1 MSTTSHERLRPFPR
15 FWDEPRETLS
25 LAARR
30 DVILERLQAQLRHV
44 HERNPFYRRL
54 YDAHGVRPEQIRS
67 LEDFTAKVPVVTK
80 QMIRDDQAAHPPFGS
95 YSTTP
100 PQDVA
105 RVFGSSGTTGT
116 PTLYAISKADWSR
129 AAEAQAMAVWGMG
142 VRPGDIVQLAFPFSM
157 FIGGWALLLGVER
170 VGATAFSVGALDSRR
185 QVELIGLTK
194 STVLMATPSYVM
206 HLADVARGLGVDLR
220 RSSIHTLIVG
230 GEPGGG
236 VHGSKEAMK
245 AAWGSHVTIC
255 DTGNTSECFPT
266 QMNSS
271 CHLGTGMHVY
281 EDETY
286 LEIVSPENLNES
298 VPDGEF
304 GATVY
309 TTLWRE
315 SQPMIRFAAGDRA
328 RLSREPCGCGR
339 TFPRLPE
346 GLVGRLDDT
355 LLIRGVNVYP
365 SAIEA
370 SLRQIPGVGAEY
382 RVFVEKAG
390 AMDSLR
396 IEVEADRTWLKEQG
410 GDESEAQSRLV
421 AKLAEELRHD
431 LSIRVDVQLVAAGTF
446 EPMVFK
452 ARRVIDKRTAS
463 T

>member
-1 MSTTSHERLRPFPR
+1 MDSLLEARLRPFPR
-15 FWDEPRETLS
+15 FRDERRETLP
-25 LAARR
+25 LAERR
-30 DVILERLQAQLRHV
+30 ALILERVQAQLRYV
-44 HERNPFYRRL
+44 YESNPFYRKL

-67 LEDFTAKVPVVTK
+67 LEDFTARVPIVTK

-95 YSTTP
+95 YSTTAP
-100 PQDVA
+100 HDVA

-116 PTLYAISKADWSR
+116 PTLYAISKADWER

-170 VGATAFSVGALDSRR
+170 IGATAFSVGALDSRR
-185 QVELIGLTK
+185 QVEMIGLTK

-206 HLADVARGLGVDLR
+206 HLAEVARDLGVDLR
-220 RSSIHTLIVG
+220 RSGIHTLIVG

-245 AAWGSHVTIC
+245 VAWGDHVTIC

-281 EDETY
+281 EDEVY
-286 LEIVSPENLNES
+286 LEIVSPGDLNQG

-309 TTLWRE
+309 TTLWRQ

-328 RLSREPCGCGR
+328 RLSREPCACGR
-339 TFPRLPE
+339 TFPRLPQ
-346 GLVGRLDDT
+346 GLVCRLDDT
-355 LLIRGVNVYP
+355 LVIRGVNVYP

-370 SLRQIPGVGAEY
+370 SLRQVPGVGAEY
-382 RVFVEKAG
+382 RVFVEKSG
-390 AMDSLR
+390 AMDGLR
-396 IEVEADRTWLKEQG
+396 VEVEVDRLWLKEQA
-410 GDESEAQSRLV
+410 GDTATAREGLAK
-421 AKLAEELRHD
+421 KLAEELRHD
-431 LSIRVDVQLVAAGTF
+431 LSIRVDVQVVDAGTF

-452 ARRVIDKRTAS
+452 ARRVIDKRTTA

>member
-1 MSTTSHERLRPFPR
+1 MDSLLEARLRPFPR
-15 FWDEPRETLS
+15 FRDERRETLP
-25 LAARR
+25 LAERR
-30 DVILERLQAQLRHV
+30 ALILERVQAQIRYV
-44 HERNPFYRRL
+44 YESNPFYRKL

-67 LEDFTAKVPVVTK
+67 LEDFTARVPIVTK

-95 YSTTP
+95 YSTTA
-100 PQDVA
+100 PQAVA

-116 PTLYAISKADWSR
+116 PTLYAISKADWAR

-142 VRPGDIVQLAFPFSM
+142 VRPGDVVQLAFPFSM

-170 VGATAFSVGALDSRR
+170 IGATAFSVGALESRR
-185 QVELIGLTK
+185 QVEMIGLTK

-206 HLADVARGLGVDLR
+206 HLAEVARNLGVDLR
-220 RSSIHTLIVG
+220 RSGIHTLIVG

-245 AAWGSHVTIC
+245 AAWGDHVTIC

-271 CHLGTGMHVY
+271 CHLGAGMHVY
-281 EDETY
+281 EDEVY
-286 LEIVSPENLNES
+286 LEIVSPDDLHQG

-309 TTLWRE
+309 TTLWRQ

-328 RLSREPCGCGR
+328 RLSREPCACGR

-346 GLVGRLDDT
+346 GLVCRLDDT
-355 LLIRGVNVYP
+355 LVIRGVNVYP

-370 SLRQIPGVGAEY
+370 SLRQVPGVGAEY
-382 RVFVEKAG
+382 RVFVEKSG
-390 AMDSLR
+390 VMDDLR
-396 IEVEADRTWLKEQG
+396 IEVEVDRSWLQDQA
-410 GDESEAQSRLV
+410 GDAAAVRDGL
-421 AKLAEELRHD
+421 AKKLADELRHD
-431 LSIRVDVQLVAAGTF
+431 LSIRVDVELVDAGTF

-452 ARRVIDKRTAS
+452 ARRVIDKRTAA

>member
-1 MSTTSHERLRPFPR
+1 MNTTVDARLRSFPR
-15 FWDEPRETLS
+15 FRDEHRETMGLS
-25 LAARR
+25 ERR
-30 DVILERLQAQLRHV
+30 ALILERVQAQLRHV
-44 HERNPFYRRL
+44 YERNPFYRKL
-54 YDAHGVRPEQIRS
+54 YDAHGVHPEQIRS
-67 LEDFTAKVPVVTK
+67 LEDFTAHVPVVTK
-80 QMIRDDQAAHPPFGS
+80 QMLRDDQAAYPPFGS
-95 YSTTP
+95 CSTTA

-116 PTLYAISKADWSR
+116 PTLYAISKADWER

-142 VRPGDIVQLAFPFSM
+142 VRPGDVVQLAFPFSM

-170 VGATAFSVGALDSRR
+170 IGATAFSVGALDSRR
-185 QVELIGLTK
+185 QVELIELAR

-206 HLADVARGLGVDLR
+206 HLAEVARNLGVDLR
-220 RSSIHTLIVG
+220 KAGIHTLVVG

-245 AAWGSHVTIC
+245 AAWGDHITIC

-281 EDETY
+281 EDEVY
-286 LEIVSPENLNES
+286 LEIVAPEDLNKG
-298 VPDGEF
+298 VPDGGF

-309 TTLWRE
+309 TTLWRQ

-328 RLSREPCGCGR
+328 RLSRERCACGR
-339 TFPRLPE
+339 TYPRLPE

-355 LLIRGVNVYP
+355 LVIRGVNVYP

-370 SLRQIPGVGAEY
+370 TLRQIAGVGCEY
-382 RVFVEKAG
+382 RVFVEKTG
-390 AMDSLR
+390 AMDELR
-396 IEVEADRTWLKEQG
+396 IEVEVDRIWLQNR
-410 GDESEAQSRLV
+410 GDDVAIAQAGLLN
-421 AKLAEELRHD
+421 KLAEELRHD
-431 LSIRVDVQLVAAGTF
+431 LGIRVDVKLVDAGTF

-452 ARRVIDKRTAS
+452 ARRVIDKWAAS

>member
-1 MSTTSHERLRPFPR
+1 MTTSAEARIRPFPR
-15 FWDEPRETLS
+15 FRDKRRETLG
-25 LAARR
+25 LADRR
-30 DVILERLQAQLRHV
+30 ALILERVQAQIRGV
-44 HERNPFYRRL
+44 YETNPFYRRL
-54 YDAHGVRPEQIRS
+54 YDAHGVRPEHIRS
-67 LEDFTAKVPVVTK
+67 LEDFTARVPVVTK

-95 YSTTP
+95 YSTTA
-100 PQDVA
+100 PQDIA

-116 PTLYAISKADWSR
+116 PTMYAISKSDWER
-129 AAEAQAMAVWGMG
+129 AADAQAMAVWGMG

-157 FIGGWALLLGVER
+157 FIGGWALLLGTER
-170 VGATAFSVGALDSRR
+170 IGATAFSVGALDSRR
-185 QVELIGLTK
+185 QVELIGLAK

-206 HLADVARGLGVDLR
+206 HLAEVAKNLGVDLR
-220 RSSIHTLIVG
+220 RSGIHTLIVG

-245 AAWGSHVTIC
+245 TAWGDHVTIC

-271 CHLGTGMHVY
+271 CHLGAGMHVY
-281 EDETY
+281 EDEVY
-286 LEIVSPENLNES
+286 LEIVAPDDLNRGL
-298 VPDGEF
+298 VDGEF

-309 TTLWRE
+309 TTLWRQ

-339 TFPRLPE
+339 TYPRLPE
-346 GLVGRLDDT
+346 GLVCRLDDT

-370 SLRQIPGVGAEY
+370 TLRQIAGVGAEY
-382 RVFVEKAG
+382 RVFVEKTG
-390 AMDSLR
+390 AMDALR
-396 IEVEADRTWLKEQG
+396 IEVELDRSWLK
-410 GDESEAQSRLV
+410 AQDAADAQARL
-421 AKLAEELRHD
+421 AKTLSDELRHD
-431 LSIRVDVQLVAAGTF
+431 LGIRVDVRLVDAGTF

-452 ARRVIDKRTAS
+452 ARRVIDKRTAA